1 MLNAL
6 GLGATVPGR
15 YDVKRRWGKAL
26 RAPDLNPQ
34 RFTPH
39 S

>member
-15 YDVKRRWGKAL
+15 YDIKRRWGKL
-26 RAPDLNPQ
+26 PSWTGRVCRLW
-34 RFTPH
+34 
-39 S
+39 